1 MGQDLH
7 LNFYKLIIEYFGK
20 NYHGFQIQ
28 LEHKTI
34 QGELNQALKLIA
46 KSDEIKSIGSGRTDA
61 GVHAFAQVVKV
72 EIPLD
77 IIPEKLVL
85 ALNTKLPNDIRVLK
99 AEVCSSDFHP
109 TFHAKSK
116 EYNYIFST
124 KQIPSVFAK
133 DVMATFDFE
142 FDEAKMREAC
152 KAFEGTHDFSNY
164 QCVGT
169 EIENTVREIY
179 LCELQRISSTGHW
192 AKFCD
197 DYYVIRVVGNG
208 FLKQMVRLMVGAI
221 WNAGRGKITIED
233 IKQSL
238 ANPVIKKLG
247 ATAPPEGLYLI
258 EVHY

>member
-1 MGQDLH
+1 M
-7 LNFYKLIIEYFGK
+7 NFYKIIIEYFGK

-28 LEHKTI
+28 LDHKTI
-34 QGELNQALKLIA
+34 QGELNNALKIIS
-46 KSDEIKSIGSGRTDA
+46 KSDEVKSIGSGRTDA

-77 IIPEKLVL
+77 IVPEKLVL
-85 ALNTKLPNDIRVLK
+85 ALNTKLPPDIRVLK
-99 AEVCSSDFHP
+99 AEICTSDFHP
-109 TFHAKSK
+109 TYMAKSK
-116 EYNYIFST
+116 EYSYVFTNKS
-124 KQIPSVFAK
+124 IPSAFAR
-133 DVMATFDFE
+133 DVMSTFDFE
-142 FDEAKMREAC
+142 FDEEKMKAAC
-152 KAFEGTHDFSNY
+152 QAFVGTYDFSNY

-179 LCELQRISSTGHW
+179 LCELQKVKSSGHW

-197 DYYVIRVVGNG
+197 EYYVVRVVGNG

-221 WNAGRGKITIED
+221 WNAGRGKISIED

-238 ANPVIKKLG
+238 IEPSVKKLG
-247 ATAPPEGLYLI
+247 ATAPPEGLYLV